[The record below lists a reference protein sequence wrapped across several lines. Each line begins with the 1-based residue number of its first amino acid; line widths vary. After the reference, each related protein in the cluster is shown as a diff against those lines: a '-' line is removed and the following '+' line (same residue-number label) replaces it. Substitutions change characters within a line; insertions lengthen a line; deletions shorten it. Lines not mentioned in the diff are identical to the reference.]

1 MARPYQ
7 KWMHSWETRLA
18 NRDNNRVVRPL
29 DWGLDWTQSWPCR
42 NGADLN
48 DGDPGNIVTALNQQI
63 LTNSDR
69 FFAYETPANFRLEE
83 AVKPFTTNRTTVHQG
98 TGNIA
103 VGPQNLRFSSAVR
116 TPFAE
121 NNQVVARWFP
131 ERHSSRTAY
140 AAKKAVVV
148 LPQWNADAE
157 SHLGLCRLFSF
168 LGIAALRL
176 SLPYHDFR
184 KPPEIERA
192 DYAVSANVGRTID
205 AARQAVIDTR
215 SCLDWLQSQ
224 GYEQL
229 GIVGT
234 SLGSCYAFIAAA
246 HDPRLRVC
254 AFNHAS
260 TYFADVV
267 WAGQST
273 RHIRAGIENDID
285 LERLRRAWLVISP
298 MAYFDQFERRASS
311 DRGCRQS
318 LIVYAT
324 YDLTFPPELSR
335 EIIAEFRRR
344 DLQHEIAVLPCGHYS
359 SGEMPYKYLDG
370 FYLSRFLKRA
380 FTKLGEQ

>member
-1 MARPYQ
+1 MVGAYQ

-18 NRDNNRVVRPL
+18 NRDNNRIIRPL
-29 DWGLDWTQSWPCR
+29 DWGLDWTQSWACR
-42 NGADLN
+42 NGVENSA
-48 DGDPGNIVTALNQQI
+48 DPGSVLTALNRQI
-63 LTNSDR
+63 LADSDR
-69 FFAYETPANFRLEE
+69 FFAYETPADFRLE
-83 AVKPFTTNRTTVHQG
+83 VPTKPFTTNGTKVHEERANNSAG
-98 TGNIA
+98 GA
-103 VGPQNLRFSSAVR
+103 ENLRFTSAVR

-131 ERHSSRTAY
+131 ERHSPRTRNPG
-140 AAKKAVVV
+140 KRAVVV

-184 KPPEIERA
+184 KPREIERA
-192 DYAVSANVGRTID
+192 DYAVSANIGRTID

-215 SCLDWLQSQ
+215 SCLDWLESQ

-234 SLGSCYAFIAAA
+234 SLGSCYAFIASA

-267 WAGQST
+267 WTGQST
-273 RHIRAGIENDID
+273 RHIRAGIENAID
-285 LERLRRAWLVISP
+285 LERLRQAWLAISP
-298 MAYFDQFERRASS
+298 MAYFAQFERRAFS
-311 DRGCRQS
+311 DRGYRQS

-324 YDLTFPPELSR
+324 HDLTFPPELSR

-344 DLQHEIAVLPCGHYS
+344 DLQHEVAVLPCGHYS
-359 SGEMPYKYLDG
+359 SGETPYKYLDG
-370 FYLSRFLKRA
+370 FYLSRFLKRGFA
-380 FTKLGEQ
+380 RLGKQ